1 MQLIPYPAFVN
12 QPNSTDYDDHGEAQ
26 TDDHRH
32 PSVTVAVSLHLR
44 LEHRSVL
51 DELIHACKQDN
62 Y

>member
-26 TDDHRH
+26 TDGHRH

-51 DELIHACKQDN
+51 DELIHVCKQDN